1 MVINQRQM
9 RRGGRDSAGL
19 VSGALFPHTP
29 PPHQII
35 WVTKRLKGTHL
46 APSAAGHWWS
56 CPACTLLSA
65 PPVHTELIMRR
76 GSWKSVVCVLGQWE
90 DRGLVDIRTGA
101 CFSQRF

>member
-1 MVINQRQM
+1 MQ
-9 RRGGRDSAGL
+9 GL
-19 VSGALFPHTP
+19 CQEPYFHTP

-65 PPVHTELIMRR
+65 PPVHAELIMRR
-76 GSWKSVVCVLGQWE
+76 GSWKSMVCVLGQWE